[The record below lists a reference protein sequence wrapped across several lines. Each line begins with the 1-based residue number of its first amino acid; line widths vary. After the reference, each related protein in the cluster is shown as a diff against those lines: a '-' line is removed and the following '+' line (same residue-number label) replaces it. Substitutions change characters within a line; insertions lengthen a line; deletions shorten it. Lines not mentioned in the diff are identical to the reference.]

1 MEKKECIYLFEQY
14 ISGKASDEE
23 IERLRTYFENDPA
36 LNTWFNNRIISSSDC
51 IDDGLKVKMF
61 ANIRSQIQDNEENS
75 SRRYKEANVKY
86 NIRRIANIAAI
97 ILPFILL
104 FAFYLFLKPNNI
116 NTYEMFADKGQK
128 ASLILPE
135 GSKITINSNSRITYN
150 SSYNQKERRVTLK
163 GEAFFR
169 VVHNA
174 EKPFIVQ
181 CEEVNIMVLGTTFGI
196 KAYEDENNISVVL
209 NSGKIRLITPSERIE
224 MNPNERIIYN
234 KTTHQTSIEK
244 VNAEDFTDWSKN
256 RLRFENEPLEIIMK
270 AISRMHNISII
281 LDNSDI
287 KNLRFTGTIDNTNIE
302 SAMHA
307 ITLTSSISYKLR
319 DGVIHLYKN

>member
-23 IERLRTYFENDPA
+23 IGRLRTFFENDPA
-36 LNTWFNNRIISSSDC
+36 LNTWFDNRVLSSSDC
-51 IDDGLKVKMF
+51 IDDGLKAKMF
-61 ANIRSQIQDNEENS
+61 ANIRSQIQNNEGNS
-75 SRRYKEANVKY
+75 SRQYKGTSVKY
-86 NIRRIANIAAI
+86 NIRRITNIAAI
-97 ILPFILL
+97 VLPFILL
-104 FAFYLFLKPNNI
+104 FTLYLFLKPNNI
-116 NTYEMFADKGQK
+116 NTYEIFADKGQK

-135 GSKITINSNSRITYN
+135 GSKITMNSNSRITYN
-150 SSYNQKERRVTLK
+150 SHYNQKERRVTLK
-163 GEAFFR
+163 GEAFFK

-209 NSGKIRLITPSERIE
+209 NSGKIQLVTPNEKIE
-224 MNPNERIIYN
+224 MSPNDRIIYN
-234 KTTHQTSIEK
+234 RTTHQTSLEK
-244 VNAEDFTDWSKN
+244 VNAQDYTDWSKN
-256 RLRFENEPLEIIMK
+256 RLRFENETLDIIMK
-270 AISRMHNISII
+270 AISRMHNINII
-281 LDNSDI
+281 LDDSDI
-287 KNLRFTGTIDNTNIE
+287 KNQRFTGTIDNTNIE

-307 ITLTSSISYKLR
+307 ITLTSSISYKLK